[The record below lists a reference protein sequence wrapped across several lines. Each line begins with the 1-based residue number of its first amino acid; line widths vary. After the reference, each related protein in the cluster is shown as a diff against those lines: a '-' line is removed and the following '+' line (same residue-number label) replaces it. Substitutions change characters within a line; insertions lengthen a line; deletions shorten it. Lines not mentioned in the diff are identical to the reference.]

1 MVTAETRVGGGGG
14 VGGGVG
20 GRKRESV
27 TAGHVSMSRLL
38 STLSREVNVAL
49 LYRRYFEKEPVLR
62 LYLNFYDY

>member
-1 MVTAETRVGGGGG
+1 MGGS
-14 VGGGVG
+14 
-20 GRKRESV
+20 KRESV

>member
-1 MVTAETRVGGGGG
+1 MVTARERDPVGGGGGG
-14 VGGGVG
+14 VGGS
-20 GRKRESV
+20 KRESV